1 MSRTGNILSSLFTGH
16 LAGRIF
22 HWWQPAL
29 PEVAWGIAIAT
40 AIVFYLA
47 LTNEPET
54 R

>member
-1 MSRTGNILSSLFTGH
+1 MSRTGNILSALFTGL
-16 LAGRIF
+16 LAGRLF
-22 HWWQPAL
+22 HWWQPSL
-29 PEVAWGIAIAT
+29 TGLAWGIAIAT